1 MLNWRNLQNKQRE
14 KVGDKWIETDRI
26 FTKWNG
32 LTLDG
37 TAPGYFYRQFCYFTS
52 HLFRET
58 QARALDALADTI
70 NFSKAVG
77 Q

>member
-1 MLNWRNLQNKQRE
+1 MGHSTPTTTLQ
-14 KVGDKWIETDRI
+14 IY
-26 FTKWNG
+26 
-32 LTLDG
+32 
-37 TAPGYFYRQFCYFTS
+37 AHS
-52 HLFRET
+52 FRET